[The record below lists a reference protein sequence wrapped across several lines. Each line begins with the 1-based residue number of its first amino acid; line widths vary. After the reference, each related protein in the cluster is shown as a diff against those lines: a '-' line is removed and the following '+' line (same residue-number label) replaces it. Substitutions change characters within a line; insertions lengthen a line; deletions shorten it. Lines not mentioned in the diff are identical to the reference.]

1 MELCTYTKGGIP
13 IYTYKNDTLHSFHIS
28 LFLRAGSMYE
38 EECESGITHFLEHI
52 LVRNV
57 NKLYGG
63 ELYSTLDKYSLDFN
77 ASTYSEMVQF
87 YMHGARENFTRGADI
102 ITALMSDITLSAKE
116 VAAERKR
123 VKAEIRESDE
133 RGSIA
138 SLSASVVF
146 SGTPLA
152 RGILGNNKSI
162 DKIGKEKLR
171 EYRKRVMTPD
181 KLFFYITGSFT
192 DSDLEYLVSLIDKE
206 RVYTKNEKELPHDN
220 TAIVPEDFFSRGPT
234 VNIKNESYTLLRFS
248 FDVDMEKVNPRILDL
263 LYDMLLSGY
272 NSPFFVLM
280 SEERGLFYDIQGS
293 AEHFKNIGVF
303 QFTYELREK
312 NIYDAVALTVKIL
325 SDFKN
330 TLYPPD
336 SLMKAAYVMNVG
348 LLYDDARECNFTL
361 AYDNHIMS
369 EGYKTLDERAR
380 AYESI
385 TPCEIKAAANEIFTP
400 KNLSLYIKGAKRKID
415 IEKIKNILKEI

>member
-1 MELCTYTKGGIP
+1 MEICTYTKSGIP
-13 IYTYKNDTLHSFHIS
+13 VYTYKNESLHSFHIA

-38 EECESGITHFLEHI
+38 NEGESGITHLFEHI

-57 NKLYGG
+57 NKRRSGKLYR
-63 ELYSTLDKYSLDFN
+63 ELDLYSLDFN

-87 YMHGARENFTRGADI
+87 YVHGASENFTRGADI
-102 ITALMSDITLSAKE
+102 ITSLMSDIVLSADEIK
-116 VAAERKR
+116 AERKR

-138 SLSASVVF
+138 TLSSGIVF
-146 SGTPLA
+146 SGTPLE

-162 DKIGKEKLR
+162 DKLGKERLR
-171 EYRKRVMTPD
+171 EYRKRVFTRENI
-181 KLFFYITGSFT
+181 FFYVTGNFT
-192 DSDLEYLVSLIDKE
+192 DSDLSALCDKIDSYEIYEPRVDE
-206 RVYTKNEKELPHDN
+206 RVHDN
-220 TAIVPEDFFSRGPT
+220 RAPLPEDFFKRGPT

-248 FDVDMEKVNPRILDL
+248 FDVDISRVSPLTLDL

-272 NSPFFVLM
+272 NSPFFVEM

-312 NIYDAVALTVKIL
+312 NIYDAVGLTVKIL
-325 SDFKN
+325 RDFKN
-330 TLYPPD
+330 TLFPD
-336 SLMKAAYVMNVG
+336 DALMKGAYVTNVG
-348 LLYDDARECNFTL
+348 LLYDDARELNFTL

-369 EGYKTLDERAR
+369 LGYKTLDMRAE
-380 AYESI
+380 AYKCI
-385 TPCEIKAAANEIFTP
+385 TPCEIKSVANEIF
-400 KNLSLYIKGAKRKID
+400 KSENLSLYIKGAKRKID
-415 IEKIKNILKEI
+415 IEKIKEILKEL